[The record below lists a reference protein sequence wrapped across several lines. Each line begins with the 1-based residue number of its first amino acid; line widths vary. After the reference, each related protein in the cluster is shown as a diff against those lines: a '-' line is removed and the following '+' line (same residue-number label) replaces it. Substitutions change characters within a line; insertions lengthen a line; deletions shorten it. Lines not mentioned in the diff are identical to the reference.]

1 MNNRIVLVFPSEEY
15 LEQIQEFKD
24 EFFNNGKL
32 FINGSHSLS
41 KAEDI
46 KEWIKSSNNRRK
58 GIDLPEDRVASSL
71 YLAVRKEDNKIIG
84 TVDIRHDFNDFVLK
98 YGGQIRYSI
107 RPTETNKGYAGRIFK
122 LALLKAKELKLDKV
136 LVTCI
141 KTNLGLEQI
150 ILRNGGVLENEIVKQ
165 SNKTV
170 FKRYWIKV
178 SDFQIAKKQKRSN

>member
-24 EFFNNGKL
+24 EFFDKGKL

-46 KEWIKSSNNRRK
+46 KEWIKNSNDRRK
-58 GIDLPEDRVASSL
+58 GIDLPEGRVPSSL

-84 TVDIRHDFNDFVLK
+84 IVDIRHSFNDFVLK

-122 LALLKAKELKLDKV
+122 LALLKAKDLKLDKV
-136 LVTCI
+136 LITCI
-141 KTNLGLEQI
+141 KSNIGLEQI
-150 ILRNGGVLENEIVKQ
+150 ILRNGGVFENEIVKS
-165 SNKTV
+165 SNKTI

-178 SDFQIAKKQKRSN
+178 SDFQITKSKKK